1 MRLTFAHLMASS
13 RCRRSNWYKLCRLK
27 RERLDAW
34 QLPASPRP
42 VEPLSE
48 GQGGG
53 TQTTPVRGDQV
64 RGCQAE
70 GCRKLAL
77 PQRWDI
83 QGTPEPDGQTAS
95 LAAHSVLERCLGRT
109 AVTLP
114 LAVPL
119 CLDLA
124 LTGPLLG
131 SSFQVVQEGRAAGG
145 PSVAQPPPSAPI
157 SGAGWEPHISA
168 GAEPALKGGGILLGT
183 LGLPEGDPGALE
195 PKSRLSG
202 LGRSCPPHREGGNA
216 LSFLSQR
223 ISAHWAPEYSDF
235 NPINCAQWSSE
246 QIPAGGISDFTHE
259 SHCGLV
265 GAPED
270 EEVLSVWR
278 ESEDVDL
285 VPACS
290 PWARASVPRGL
301 DPCLTNVSA
310 DWGPSGH
317 P

>member
-1 MRLTFAHLMASS
+1 MSFKTGTFGCVAIA
-13 RCRRSNWYKLCRLK
+13 CIPQARR
-27 RERLDAW
+27 A
-34 QLPASPRP
+34 
-42 VEPLSE
+42 
-48 GQGGG
+48 
-53 TQTTPVRGDQV
+53 PVRGSGWRNSDDACPWGPSA
-64 RGCQAE
+64 R
-70 GCRKLAL
+70 L
-77 PQRWDI
+77 P
-83 QGTPEPDGQTAS
+83 GGGVPEASPATEMGHSGDARDGQTAS
-95 LAAHSVLERCLGRT
+95 LAAHSVLERCLGHT

-131 SSFQVVQEGRAAGG
+131 SSFQVAQEGRAAGG

-168 GAEPALKGGGILLGT
+168 GAEPTLKGGGILLGT

-246 QIPAGGISDFTHE
+246 QIPAGGISDFTRE